1 MDNYYTLKINTRV
14 SLVVCTID
22 SYTALP
28 RSGGNI
34 SVRLEGMAW
43 KIPVRKAGGYYVF
56 TDLPEGLY
64 NVIVYSDVYLEEITA
79 VNIADLDPK
88 NPVINITLKPRVYY
102 PFPEGATLVRLS
114 LRGGNGLAIPAAPV
128 TAVMITE
135 NCARAKLSG
144 ELSGDGEN
152 TIQVAYV
159 SGRISA
165 GDVYLISEKDN
176 KESEYCSIACLRE
189 DAKCFGLQGRLQHP
203 HQRGALLLPV
213 VRTRTDSRGE
223 TVIYFREPY
232 PGNFKVRLQT
242 EINNKLVEKELDI
255 EAGKTLNFIVTNN
268 GDVI

>member
-22 SYTALP
+22 DYTALP

-34 SVRLEGMAW
+34 SVRLEGMTW
-43 KIPVRKAGGYYVF
+43 KIPVRKPGGYYIF

-64 NVIVYSDVYLEEITA
+64 NVKVYSDVYMEEATA
-79 VNIADLDPK
+79 INIAELDPK
-88 NPVINITLKPRVYY
+88 NPVIYVTLKPRVYY
-102 PFPEGATLVRLS
+102 PFSEGATLIRLS
-114 LRGGNGLAIPAAPV
+114 LRDGNGLAVPDAPV

-144 ELSGDGEN
+144 ELNGDGEN
-152 TIQVAYV
+152 AINVAYV

-176 KESEYCSIACLRE
+176 KESEYCSIACLKE

-203 HQRGALLLPV
+203 HKRGALLLPV
-213 VRTRTDSRGE
+213 VRTRTDQRGE
-223 TVIYFREPY
+223 TVIYFREPC
-232 PGNFKVRLQT
+232 PVNFKIRLQAQ
-242 EINNKLVEKELDI
+242 INNKLVEKELDI
-255 EAGKTLNFIVTNN
+255 EAGKTLNFTVTNN
-268 GDVI
+268 GE